1 MTSNTMQSVKIDQT
15 TISKRFL
22 SDYKR
27 RCYDGEDDPESSG
40 MAS

>member
-1 MTSNTMQSVKIDQT
+1 MQSVKIDRT
-15 TISKRFL
+15 NISNRFL
-22 SDYKR
+22 SDFKR